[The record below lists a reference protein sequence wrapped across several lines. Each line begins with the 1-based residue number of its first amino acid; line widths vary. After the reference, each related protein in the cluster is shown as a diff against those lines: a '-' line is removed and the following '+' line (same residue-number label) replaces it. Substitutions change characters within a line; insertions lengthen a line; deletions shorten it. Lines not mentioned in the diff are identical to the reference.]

1 MARDDRSA
9 APRLTIGALS
19 RRTGCK
25 VETVRYYERVGL
37 LPPPARSAGGHRIY
51 TDEEAARLAFIR
63 RSRALGFTLDQVR
76 GLLGLVER
84 GDYSCA
90 EVRTIAQVHLA
101 EVRARLKA
109 LAKMEAVLDVLVA
122 QCEGGTTPDC
132 AIMET
137 LYQ

>member
-1 MARDDRSA
+1 MAREDRSKV
-9 APRLTIGALS
+9 PRLTIGTLS

-25 VETVRYYERVGL
+25 VETIRYYERVGL
-37 LPPPARSAGGHRIY
+37 LPPPARSAGGHRLY
-51 TDEEAARLAFIR
+51 TDDEARRLAFIR

-76 GLLGLVER
+76 SLLGLVER

-90 EVRTIAQVHLA
+90 EVRTIAQAHLA
-101 EVRARLKA
+101 EVRVRLEA
-109 LAKMEAVLDVLVA
+109 LARMEAALDDLVA
-122 QCEGGTTPDC
+122 QCDGGATPDC